1 MEDNIKK
8 TWQSTRVN
16 LASDDASLNDIMS
29 GKRKTA
35 LESLAKRYCWFSNMA
50 LLFLCFIPLNIMNMP
65 IYSDT
70 NSKILIIVI
79 FGSFFL
85 ISSIMDRWLY
95 LGVKSIDIVRMSVS
109 EVVEKARYYR
119 KWHIRFI
126 FILLPI
132 ALACLA
138 LLAYLADD
146 IYLRLGMIAGFLAG
160 VALGIRQLMNFLAD
174 YKALTTDL

>member
-8 TWQSTRVN
+8 IWQSARVN
-16 LASDDASLNDIMS
+16 LVSDDSSLNDIMS

-35 LESLAKRYCWFSNMA
+35 LESLAKRYRWFSNMA

-70 NSKILIIVI
+70 NSKILFLII

-95 LGVKSIDIVRMSVS
+95 LGIKRIDIVSMSVL

-126 FILLPI
+126 FILLPF

-138 LLAYLADD
+138 LLYYLADD
-146 IYLRLGMIAGFLAG
+146 IYLRLGMIAGFLFG
-160 VALGIRQLMNFLAD
+160 VAIGVRHLMNFLAD
-174 YKALTTDL
+174 YKALTSDI